1 MISRAQEAEILRL
14 HHAEQWPVGTI
25 ARELAVHHSVVRRVL
40 AQAGIPAAHVTQRPG
55 IADAFVPFIKETLEQ
70 YPRLCASRLYVMV
83 RQRGYKGGP
92 DHFRAIVARF
102 RPRPAREAYL
112 RLRTLPGDQ
121 SQIDWGHFGHLTLG
135 RAQRSL
141 MAFVM
146 VLSYSRHIFL
156 RFYLNAAMNNFLRG
170 HVEAFNYY
178 NAVPRI
184 CLYDNL
190 KSAVLERRGQAIHF
204 NPMLLELAAHYRYQP
219 RPVAPARG
227 NEKGRV
233 ERAIRFIRDRFFA
246 ARRFKNLDD
255 LNAQALEWCQGEAAD
270 RPCPEDQRR
279 TVRECFLEE
288 QPRLLALPPD
298 VFATEERVA
307 LSTKKAPYLRFDLN
321 DYSIPHTHVGRT
333 LEILATLQTVRI
345 FEGSELIA
353 QHARS
358 FDKGAQVEDAEHIAE
373 LVAHKRAAREHRA
386 IDRLHHAA
394 PSTAAFFALA
404 AEHGVNL
411 GVLTRGLLEILDTN
425 GAVALQAAMSA
436 ALAENAAHLVAVRRF
451 IDVHGRER
459 GEPPP
464 VAVRLPDDPR
474 IRNLTVRAHDLRD
487 YEKLAL
493 ERTTP
498 DDDDADDP
506 TDP

>member
-1 MISRAQEAEILRL
+1 M
-14 HHAEQWPVGTI
+14 GTI

-40 AQAGIPAAHVTQRPG
+40 AQAGIPTAEIATRAG
-55 IADAFVPFIKETLEQ
+55 IADAFVPFIKETLAQ

-121 SQIDWGHFGHLTLG
+121 SQVDWGHFGQLTFG
-135 RAQRSL
+135 RATRSL

-204 NPMLLELAAHYRYQP
+204 NPMLLDLAAHYRYQP
-219 RPVAPARG
+219 RPVALARG

-246 ARRFKNLDD
+246 ARKFKNLDD

-288 QPRLLALPPD
+288 QPRLLELPPD

-307 LSTKKAPYLRFDLN
+307 LSTRKSPYLRFDLN

-333 LEILATLQTVRI
+333 LEILATLADRAHLRGRRSSSPST
-345 FEGSELIA
+345 L
-353 QHARS
+353 RS
-358 FDKGAQVEDAEHIAE
+358 FDKGEQVEDPEHIAE

-425 GAVALQAAMSA
+425 GAAALQAAMSA

-451 IDVHGRER
+451 IDIHGRER
-459 GEPPP
+459 GEVPPL
-464 VAVRLPDDPR
+464 AVRLPNDPR
-474 IRNLTVRAHDLRD
+474 IRNLNRSC
-487 YEKLAL
+487 
-493 ERTTP
+493 P
-498 DDDDADDP
+498 
-506 TDP
+506 

>member
-1 MISRAQEAEILRL
+1 
-14 HHAEQWPVGTI
+14 
-25 ARELAVHHSVVRRVL
+25 
-40 AQAGIPAAHVTQRPG
+40 
-55 IADAFVPFIKETLEQ
+55 
-70 YPRLCASRLYVMV
+70 
-83 RQRGYKGGP
+83 
-92 DHFRAIVARF
+92 
-102 RPRPAREAYL
+102 
-112 RLRTLPGDQ
+112 
-121 SQIDWGHFGHLTLG
+121 
-135 RAQRSL
+135 
-141 MAFVM
+141 
-146 VLSYSRHIFL
+146 
-156 RFYLNAAMNNFLRG
+156 MNNFLRG
-170 HVEAFNYY
+170 HVEAFTYY
-178 NAVPRI
+178 NGVPRV

-204 NPMLLELAAHYRYQP
+204 NPMMLELAAWYRYQP

-246 ARRFKNLDD
+246 ARKFKNLDD

-279 TVRECFLEE
+279 SVRDCFLEE
-288 QPRLLALPPD
+288 QPRLLSLPPD

-307 LSTKKAPYLRFDLN
+307 TSTRKSPYLRFDLN

-333 LEILATLQTVRI
+333 LEILATLETVRI
-345 FEGSELIA
+345 FEGSQLIA

-358 FDKGAQVEDAEHIAE
+358 FDKGVQVEDHSHIQA

-425 GAVALQAAMSA
+425 GAMALQAAMSA
-436 ALAENAAHLVAVRRF
+436 ALAENAAHLFAVRRF

-464 VAVRLPDDPR
+464 VAVRLPNDPR
-474 IRNLTVRAHDLRD
+474 VRNLTVRAHDLRD
-487 YEKLAL
+487 YEKLTM
-493 ERTTP
+493 ERTIP
-498 DDDDADDP
+498 DEHDPDDP
-506 TDP
+506 TDA